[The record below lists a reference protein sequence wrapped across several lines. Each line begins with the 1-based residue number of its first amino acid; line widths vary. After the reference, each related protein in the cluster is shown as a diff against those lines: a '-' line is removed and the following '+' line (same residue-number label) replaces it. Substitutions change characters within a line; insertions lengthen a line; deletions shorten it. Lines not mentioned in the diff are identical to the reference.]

1 MASIIRLYV
10 DHQLGAGQSV
20 PLDRDQAH
28 YLFVVMRKGIGEL
41 VEVFNGQDG
50 EWLGR
55 IVQANKN
62 TGILLC
68 EKQSKQLMMPRDLWL
83 IFAPIKKARTDFIVE
98 KATEMGVAQIMP
110 VQTDFTNSERIRAD
124 RLQNHAVE
132 AAEQCG
138 GTFVPKVLELQKLSR
153 LLDTWSDRQIMF
165 CDEE

>member
-55 IVQANKN
+55 IVQANKK

-124 RLQNHAVE
+124 RLQNHVVE
-132 AAEQCG
+132 AAEQ
-138 GTFVPKVLELQKLSR
+138 
-153 LLDTWSDRQIMF
+153 
-165 CDEE
+165 